1 MKIYSFT
8 RNKYLYSVLAFLI
21 WIIFFDSNNIIYQGK
36 LSRQLNNLEEQEKF
50 YKSEIK
56 KDSTSIYNLTS
67 NLDNLERF
75 AREHYLMKRD
85 DEDIYLIVRD

>member
-8 RNKYLYSVLAFLI
+8 RNKYLYSILAFLV
-21 WIIFFDSNNIIYQGK
+21 WIIFFDSNNIIYQAR
-36 LSRQLNNLEEQEKF
+36 LSKQINNLEEEERF
-50 YKSEIK
+50 YKSEIN

-67 NLDNLERF
+67 DLDNLERF